1 MLLSTKY
8 LYKVRYMKE
17 LRLEKA
23 VITLSIIT
31 LGIFSFSLSNDFVA
45 FDDDLLI
52 YENPIVLEFNVS
64 TLWRAF
70 TTYDPEL
77 YVPLTILS
85 YQVER
90 ALFGLNPFIFHLTN
104 LLLHLGSVLLVFYC
118 ALKLAWKKIEYS
130 DAFWV
135 GLVCSIIFAIHPL
148 NAEAV
153 AWAAARKDILS
164 SFFFFASFAF
174 YIRYLE
180 GEGKHPFIWSLV
192 MFLLALGA
200 KASVIMLPLILV
212 LVDLWYKRKIRI
224 EMVIDKIPFAALSVI
239 FGIVA
244 MLGKQMQLVGLSL
257 AQKLFLSAKGSV
269 FYVEKL
275 IWPSKLNIFYPQEF
289 PFEVYTAELAFYA
302 AILVIA
308 ASLAIVSLRKNRVLF
323 FGLAFYLLMLIP
335 TFATFWKNGF
345 VYYATDRYPYA
356 AQFGLILILAFAL
369 VPRIRSW
376 AIKNDK
382 RLNVV
387 ACAGIAL
394 TVFVSFLTM
403 KQLDVWK
410 DSEALF
416 RNALKYNPT
425 SVHALNNLGTS
436 LYDLDKMDE
445 AIAAYDQAIE
455 INSYIPQVHTNKGLL
470 LIKQK
475 KVEEAKRE
483 FIAGI
488 ENTPKNRMYIEDD
501 LLAYYQLAKI
511 LDEQGQLHEAIRVLE
526 DAAKAGDT
534 FASSHYYL
542 GIKYQ
547 QIGDKEG
554 AYKEFK
560 EASEIDKRHVD
571 AHYRLAAVSAELGK
585 LEEALDA
592 LKRVQ
597 RLHPG
602 YEQTEKH
609 LENLRDLVK

>member
-1 MLLSTKY
+1 MMFDK
-8 LYKVRYMKE
+8 KC
-17 LRLEKA
+17 EKA
-23 VITLSIIT
+23 VISLLLIT
-31 LGIFSFSLSNDFVA
+31 FGVFVFSLGNDFVA

-52 YENPIVLEFNVS
+52 YENPIVLELNSS

-85 YQVER
+85 YQIER

-118 ALKLAWKKIEYS
+118 ALKLSAKKLSIA
-130 DAFWV
+130 DAYWI
-135 GLVCSIIFAIHPL
+135 GLVSALVFSIHPL
-148 NAEAV
+148 NTEAV

-164 SFFFFASFAF
+164 SLFLFASLAF
-174 YIRYLE
+174 YIRYL
-180 GEGKHPFIWSLV
+180 GGKGRYPFIWSLV

-212 LVDLWYKRKIRI
+212 LVDLWYRRKIRI
-224 EMVIDKIPFAALSVI
+224 EMIIDKIPFALLSVL
-239 FGIVA
+239 FGVIA
-244 MLGKQMQLVGLSL
+244 ILGKQMQLVGLSL

-269 FYVEKL
+269 FYIEKL

-289 PFEVYTAELAFYA
+289 PFEVFTAELIFYVA
-302 AILVIA
+302 VLSVGAV
-308 ASLAIVSLRKNRVLF
+308 LALMSLRRNRIVF
-323 FGLAFYLLMLIP
+323 FGVTFFMLMLIP

-356 AQFGLILILAFAL
+356 AQFGLILIVAFTL

-376 AIKNDK
+376 AIVNDK
-382 RLNVV
+382 RLNAVV
-387 ACAGIAL
+387 GLGI
-394 TVFVSFLTM
+394 VFGIFVSFLSM
-403 KQLDVWK
+403 KQLDAWK

-436 LYDLDKMDE
+436 LYDLDRIDE
-445 AIAAYDQAIE
+445 AIAVYDQAIE
-455 INSYIPQVHTNKGLL
+455 INSFIPQVHTNKGLL
-470 LIKQK
+470 LLKQK

-488 ENTPKNRMYIEDD
+488 ENAPKNRMYIEDD
-501 LLAYYQLAKI
+501 LLAYYQLAKL
-511 LDEQGQLHEAIRVLE
+511 LDEQGQLLEAIRVLE
-526 DAAKAGDT
+526 DAVKAGSA

-542 GIKYQ
+542 GLKYQ

-554 AYKEFK
+554 AYSEFK
-560 EASEIDKRHVD
+560 QASEIDKRHVD

-585 LEEALDA
+585 LDEAVDA

-597 RLHPG
+597 RLYPG

-609 LENLRDLVK
+609 LKNLIELKK

>member
-1 MLLSTKY
+1 MFDK
-8 LYKVRYMKE
+8 KC
-17 LRLEKA
+17 EKA
-23 VITLSIIT
+23 VISLLLIT
-31 LGIFSFSLSNDFVA
+31 FGVFVFSLGNDFVA

-52 YENPIVLEFNVS
+52 YENPIVLELNSS

-85 YQVER
+85 YQIER

-118 ALKLAWKKIEYS
+118 ALKLSAKKLSIA
-130 DAFWV
+130 DAYWI
-135 GLVCSIIFAIHPL
+135 GLVSALVFSIHPL
-148 NAEAV
+148 NTEAV

-164 SFFFFASFAF
+164 SFFFFASLAF
-174 YIRYLE
+174 YIRYL
-180 GEGKHPFIWSLV
+180 GGKGRYPFIWSLV

-212 LVDLWYKRKIRI
+212 LVDLWYRRKIRI
-224 EMVIDKIPFAALSVI
+224 EMIIDKIPFALLSVL
-239 FGIVA
+239 FGVIA
-244 MLGKQMQLVGLSL
+244 ILGKQMQLVGLSL

-269 FYVEKL
+269 FYIEKL

-289 PFEVYTAELAFYA
+289 PFEVFTAELIFYVA
-302 AILVIA
+302 VLSVGAV
-308 ASLAIVSLRKNRVLF
+308 LALMSLRRNRIVF
-323 FGLAFYLLMLIP
+323 FGVTFFMLMLIP

-356 AQFGLILILAFAL
+356 AQFGLILIVAFTL

-376 AIKNDK
+376 AIVNDK
-382 RLNVV
+382 RLNAVV
-387 ACAGIAL
+387 GLGI
-394 TVFVSFLTM
+394 VFGIFVSFLSM
-403 KQLDVWK
+403 KQLDAWK

-436 LYDLDKMDE
+436 LYDLDRIDE
-445 AIAAYDQAIE
+445 AIAVYDQAIE
-455 INSYIPQVHTNKGLL
+455 INSFIPQVHTNKGLL
-470 LIKQK
+470 LLKQK

-488 ENTPKNRMYIEDD
+488 ENAPKNRMYIEDD
-501 LLAYYQLAKI
+501 LLAYYQLAKL
-511 LDEQGQLHEAIRVLE
+511 LDEQGQLLEAIRVLE
-526 DAAKAGDT
+526 DAVKAGSA

-542 GIKYQ
+542 GLKYQ

-554 AYKEFK
+554 AYSEFK
-560 EASEIDKRHVD
+560 QASEIDKRHVD

-585 LEEALDA
+585 LDEAVDA

-597 RLHPG
+597 RLYPG

-609 LENLRDLVK
+609 LKNLIELKK

>member
-1 MLLSTKY
+1 MKDNWVKNAIISLS
-8 LYKVRYMKE
+8 L
-17 LRLEKA
+17 
-23 VITLSIIT
+23 IT
-31 LGIFSFSLSNDFVA
+31 LGLFLFSLNNDFVA

-52 YENPIVLEFNVS
+52 YENPIVLELNGS

-85 YQVER
+85 YQIER

-118 ALKLAWKKIEYS
+118 AIKLSAKKLGSS
-130 DAFWV
+130 DAFWI
-135 GLVCSIIFAIHPL
+135 GLVSALIFSIHPL
-148 NAEAV
+148 NTEAV

-164 SFFFFASFAF
+164 SFFFFASLAS

-180 GEGKHPFIWSLV
+180 GEGKHPFVWSLV

-212 LVDLWYKRKIRI
+212 LADLWYRRKIRI
-224 EMVIDKIPFAALSVI
+224 EMIIDKIPFALLSVI
-239 FGIVA
+239 FGIIA
-244 MLGKQMQLVGLSL
+244 ILGKQMQLVGLSL

-269 FYVEKL
+269 FYVGKL
-275 IWPSKLNIFYPQEF
+275 IWPSELNIFYPQEF
-289 PFEVYTAELAFYA
+289 PFEVLTAELAFYVA
-302 AILVIA
+302 VLSVGAV
-308 ASLAIVSLRKNRVLF
+308 LALMSLRKNRIVF
-323 FGLAFYLLMLIP
+323 FGLTFYLLMLIP

-356 AQFGLILILAFAL
+356 AQFGLILIAMFIL

-376 AIKNDK
+376 AIENDK
-382 RLNVV
+382 RLNIVV
-387 ACAGIAL
+387 GSGI
-394 TVFVSFLTM
+394 VFGIFVAFLSM
-403 KQLDVWK
+403 KQLDAWK
-410 DSEALF
+410 NSEALF
-416 RNALKYNPT
+416 RNALKFNPT

-436 LYDLDKMDE
+436 LYDLDRIEE
-445 AIAAYDQAIE
+445 AIAVYDQAIE
-455 INSYIPQVHTNKGLL
+455 INNNIPQVHTNKGLL
-470 LIKQK
+470 LLKQK

-488 ENTPKNRMYIEDD
+488 ENVPKSRMYIEDD
-501 LLAYYQLAKI
+501 LLAYYQLAKL
-511 LDEQGQLHEAIRVLE
+511 LDEQGQLLEAIRVLE
-526 DAAKAGDT
+526 DAVKAGSA

-542 GIKYQ
+542 GLKYQ

-554 AYKEFK
+554 AYEEFK
-560 EASEIDKRHVD
+560 QATEIDKRQVD

-585 LEEALDA
+585 LEEAIDA

-609 LENLRDLVK
+609 LNNLKDLLK